1 VSWKYLIPVFLTY
14 IDLGYA
20 DLFPLFP
27 LSIVLLFITLR
38 GGWLSFV
45 LSLFIIWLISVS
57 YSSLSFAVLA
67 GIITSFGYLVFKTK
81 LKTPFSAILTTFLLS
96 LSTLVFNTFFPGIF
110 VAPLLILFILRRKIL
125 EFEKN

>member
-1 VSWKYLIPVFLTY
+1 MSWIYFIPVFLTY

-27 LSIVLLFITLR
+27 ISIILLFGLFR

-45 LSLFIIWLISVS
+45 LSLSIIWLISVS
-57 YSSLSFAVLA
+57 YSSLSFAILA
-67 GIITSFGYLVFKTK
+67 GIITAFGYLVFKTK
-81 LKTPFSAILTTFLLS
+81 FKTPFAAILTTFLLS

-110 VAPLLILFILRRKIL
+110 VAPLLTLLLLRRKIL